1 MVARM
6 SLSRRTLLAAAA
18 GTCLAAPAI
27 AQSRTLKF
35 TLPWLAQGSSSFAY
49 IGRAKG
55 FFKSR
60 GFDLEISRGFG
71 SLPAAQSIAAGQFDF
86 GLVISTPLILLIA
99 KGLPLAGVA
108 TIDYDAEMGVGVL
121 DDSPIKTPKD
131 LAGKRIA
138 TVPASA
144 ESPFFASYAKLAGID
159 TSHIEMVNTDP
170 KVTERVLAEKQVDA
184 MTGIAY
190 GDLAV
195 LLSRG
200 VHAKWMLYSSAGMP
214 SYGTDIVTTQAL
226 VAKDPAL
233 VGAVVEGLLE
243 SLAFLLTN
251 PEESQEIFFRAV
263 PEMALNASAKEFQR
277 IDMGFYRLAI
287 DQPAP
292 RAHGLGWGD
301 PAVYEAM
308 TDLVMQYNAGPGVAR
323 PTVESWYTNRFAGTI
338 KLSPAQWGAV
348 GKGVAEYRQYLV

>member
-1 MVARM
+1 MVARL
-6 SLSRRTLLAAAA
+6 SLSRRGLLGAAAA
-18 GTCLAAPAI
+18 VGLARPAI
-27 AQSRTLKF
+27 AQTRTLSF

-71 SLPAAQSIAAGQFDF
+71 SLPTAQSIASGKFDF

-99 KGLPLAGVA
+99 KGLPLAGIA
-108 TIDYDAEMGVGVL
+108 TVDYDAEMGVGVL

-144 ESPFFASYAKLAGID
+144 ESPFFATYAKLAGID
-159 TSHIEMVNTDP
+159 TSHIEMVSTDP
-170 KVTERVLAEKQVDA
+170 KVTERVLADKEVDA

-200 VHAKWMLYSSAGMP
+200 VHAKWMLYSSVGMP
-214 SYGTDIVTTQAL
+214 SYGTDVVTTQAL
-226 VAKDPAL
+226 VAKDPGLCA
-233 VGAVVEGLLE
+233 AVVDGLME
-243 SLAFLLTN
+243 SLAFLLTE
-251 PEESQEIFFRAV
+251 PDESKDIFFRAV
-263 PEMALNASAKEFQR
+263 PEMALNAAAQDFQK
-277 IDMGFYRLAI
+277 IDMGFYRAAI
-287 DQPAP
+287 DKPAP
-292 RAHGLGWGD
+292 REHGLGWGD
-301 PAVYEAM
+301 PKVYDAM
-308 TDLVMQYNAGPGVAR
+308 TDLVMQYNSGPDLKR
-323 PTVESWYTNRFAGTI
+323 PSVDSWYTNRFAGNI
-338 KLSPAQWGAV
+338 KLTPAQWDEV
-348 GKGVAEYRQYLV
+348 GKGVAEYQRFLI